1 MTTVS
6 ANTPPQELVDEVLTT
21 VRELVGEVLGEESL
35 DEIEVTMQTSFAD
48 DLQLESIEFV
58 ALSEQLLER
67 YGDRVDFVSWMG
79 EMELDDIVQL
89 TVGELVSFV
98 ASCLT

>member
-89 TVGELVSFV
+89 TVGELVNFV